1 MVHIVGIIQ
10 ARMGSSRLPGKVL
23 LDIAGQPMLVYVV
36 ERARRAETVAEVV
49 VATTQDPADD
59 PIEALCH
66 EKGYSCFRG
75 STFDV
80 LDRYY
85 QAARFSRAEIIVR
98 VTADCPVIDP
108 QVIDETVYALLG
120 EKRVPDDLY
129 LVRYDF
135 AANRLPPPWSRT
147 YPIGLDTEVCT
158 FPALERAWKEAEE
171 SFHREHV
178 MPYLYDHS
186 PVVDSRLTSAP
197 DFQSPAP
204 DPAGFRVLQLHHT
217 PDYGSLRWTVDT
229 LEDLHLMRE
238 IFARFH
244 GRNDFSWLD
253 VLELFQREPELA
265 SINLN
270 VRHKSVRETDHR
282 VDKPD
287 HLGD

>member
-1 MVHIVGIIQ
+1 
-10 ARMGSSRLPGKVL
+10 MGSSRLPGKVL
-23 LDIAGQPMLVYVV
+23 LDIAGQPMLVHVV
-36 ERARRAETVAEVV
+36 ERTRRAETVAEVV

-66 EKGYSCFRG
+66 TRGYACFRG

-85 QAARFSRAEIIVR
+85 QAARFSKAEIIVR

-108 QVIDETVYALLG
+108 QVIDETVYGLLG
-120 EKRVPDDLY
+120 SREIPDDLS

-135 AANRLPPPWSRT
+135 TANRLPPPWSRT
-147 YPIGLDTEVCT
+147 YPIGLDTEVCI
-158 FPALERAWKEAEE
+158 FPALERAWREAVEI
-171 SFHREHV
+171 FHREHV

-186 PVVDSRLTSAP
+186 SVVDSRLASAP
-197 DFQSPAP
+197 DFRPPSPG
-204 DPAGFRVLQLHHT
+204 PAGFRVLQLHHT

-244 GRNDFSWLD
+244 GRNDFSWLE
-253 VLELFQREPELA
+253 VLDLFQGEPELA
-265 SINLN
+265 TINLN
-270 VRHKSVRETDHR
+270 VKHKSVHEIDNRA
-282 VDKPD
+282 DKPD
-287 HLGD
+287 HLGNR